1 MCVFW
6 GFIFVVIFFS
16 LSLFFFEESLHV
28 KVRSK
33 VKGAVCNLSL
43 CS

>member
-1 MCVFW
+1 MSVL
-6 GFIFVVIFFS
+6 GFYFCCDFLFS
-16 LSLFFFEESLHV
+16 LFFFFEESLHV